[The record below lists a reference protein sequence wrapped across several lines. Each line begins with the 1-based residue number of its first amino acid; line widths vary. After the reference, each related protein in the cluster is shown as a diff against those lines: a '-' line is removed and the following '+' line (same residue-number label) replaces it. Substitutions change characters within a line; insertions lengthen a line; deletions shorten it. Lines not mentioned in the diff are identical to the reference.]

1 MQDNAKCFIRL
12 KKGIYEEI
20 TYKELKEKRKK
31 YSTYKKKKFIKIDDV
46 LLEVLKKDYEIME
59 YEEQRQKYLD
69 RVAKKMNL
77 VSYDNETQDGTEYK
91 NVILNSTDNIEVSF
105 ERKIEIE
112 KLRLVLLQ
120 LNEEEYKLIKALF
133 FENKT
138 LREYAEKVGIS
149 HVAIYLRKQ
158 QILKKIEKT
167 FKKLKFL
174 LNKPLIFS
182 QEK

>member
-1 MQDNAKCFIRL
+1 MQDNAKCFIKL

-31 YSTYKKKKFIKIDDV
+31 YVTYKKKKFIKLDDI
-46 LLEVLKKDYEIME
+46 LLEVSKKDYEIIE

-69 RVAKKMNL
+69 RVARKMNL
-77 VSYDNETQDGTEYK
+77 ISYDHESENGVALK
-91 NVILNSTDNIEVSF
+91 NIISNPIDNIEATF

-112 KLRLVLLQ
+112 KLRIALLQ
-120 LNEEEYKLIKALF
+120 LTEEEYKLIKALF

-149 HVAIYLRKQ
+149 HVAIHLRKQ
-158 QILKKIEKT
+158 QILKKL
-167 FKKLKFL
+167 KKLLK
-174 LNKPLIFS
+174 N
-182 QEK
+182 